1 MGSTKPAFD
10 AVNNPLFQVY
20 LVKSDAGFNA
30 VLFFLLDSIKTCKVN
45 DQYINLKYT
54 YNEQGFR

>member
-1 MGSTKPAFD
+1 MGSIKLVFD

-20 LVKSDAGFNA
+20 LLKSDAGFNA

-45 DQYINLKYT
+45 DEIYL
-54 YNEQGFR
+54 

>member
-1 MGSTKPAFD
+1 MGSTKLVFD

-20 LVKSDAGFNA
+20 LVRSDAGFNV
-30 VLFFLLDSIKTCKVN
+30 VLFFSLDYVKTCKVS

-54 YNEQGFR
+54 

>member
-1 MGSTKPAFD
+1 MGSIKLVFD

-45 DQYINLKYT
+45 DEIYL
-54 YNEQGFR
+54 